1 MHISPGGRRG
11 SRALLPLGL
20 VLTAITAGAVAAA
33 PASSQADISAFVD
46 DTFPEA
52 VVDDSPECGGAGHEP
67 VAYRHDRIVLR
78 TTRTNAQAAALV
90 TTALNALYGG
100 GAASWVSAVER
111 ISFPTPPAGPAI
123 VPVLSVTLAPRPGG
137 AEHDVV
143 RLARRLRNDP
153 GMEAS
158 PDYVL
163 SPAGPYSFFWPNG
176 YPVPVAALTPPRANL
191 TPGGQPIGTGVKI
204 EVYDTGLAP
213 GVPGQLPQTTM
224 YSSLDDEIVDRPN
237 DADTRVD
244 YPYAGHGRAIAGVI
258 RTVAPGSA
266 VEQVRISDRRG
277 LATDASAASR
287 TAATLRGLQQA
298 AWPDVIVNAFGT
310 GACVIDPVTGGGDLE
325 PVGLRA
331 VAEAIDRWDPHRPDG
346 MVVVASAGNVAS
358 DRPHYP
364 AAFDTVIGVGALDGT
379 LDGDGQPWT
388 IPARTG
394 AAAAFSNHGDWV
406 DAWVPGVGL
415 PTTHVTGVSFEDG
428 GRIIDGMAAVDG
440 TSFAAPALAA
450 MIAELVSTTALDAR
464 GAWAELERGG
474 TAPLPPC
481 GDGGSWSSGGVAVA
495 LSSMTAAASAA
506 ASGSPVTC

>member
-1 MHISPGGRRG
+1 MHTTHRGRRRHRIVVPI
-11 SRALLPLGL
+11 SLAL
-20 VLTAITAGAVAAA
+20 TTITAGAVAAA
-33 PASSQADISAFVD
+33 PNASQADISAFID
-46 DTFPEA
+46 DTFSEA
-52 VVDDSPECGGAGHEP
+52 VVDDSPQCGGAGHEP

-78 TTRTNAQAAALV
+78 TTRTNAQAAGVV
-90 TTALNALYGG
+90 TSALNTIY
-100 GAASWVSAVER
+100 GAAAGSWVAAVER
-111 ISFPTPPAGPAI
+111 IAFPTPPAGPAI
-123 VPVLSVTLAPRPGG
+123 VPVLSVTLAPRPAG
-137 AEHDVV
+137 ALHDVV
-143 RLARRLRNDP
+143 RLARHLRHDP
-153 GMEAS
+153 GVEAS

-176 YPVPVAALTPPRANL
+176 YPVPVASLTPPRPNL

-213 GVPGQLPQTTM
+213 GAPALLPQTTT
-224 YSSLDDEIVDRPN
+224 YSSQDVEIVDRPN
-237 DADTRVD
+237 DADTRVE

-258 RTVAPGSA
+258 RTIAPGAA

-277 LATDASAASR
+277 LATDVSAASR
-287 TAATLRGLQQA
+287 TAATLRSLQQP

-310 GACVIDPVTGGGDLE
+310 AACVIDPVTGGATLE

-388 IPARTG
+388 IPARTA

-406 DAWVPGVGL
+406 DAWVPGVSL
-415 PTTHVTGVSFEDG
+415 PTTHVSGVSFEDG
-428 GRIIDGMAAVDG
+428 GTVVNGMAAVDG
-440 TSFAAPALAA
+440 TSFAAPALAG

-464 GAWAELERGG
+464 GAWAELERTGV
-474 TAPLPPC
+474 APLAPC
-481 GDGGSWSSGGVAVA
+481 DEAGTWSTAGVAVA
-495 LSSMTAAASAA
+495 LASMTAAADAPA
-506 ASGSPVTC
+506 TGEPITC